1 MKAESRDIFLSIGIL
16 IFAVSAFLYSN
27 NFSNNE
33 FYGPDFFPKII
44 TISMMILGGHMLVKS
59 LLTLKNSKESF
70 KFNQQTALKI
80 LLFILLMAGYFLLFF
95 IVGFIISS
103 IIFLLFAQWIFG
115 VKNKLTII
123 IVSVLVPIGLYL
135 FFTQLFNIPI
145 P

>member
-33 FYGPDFFPKII
+33 LYGPDFFPKLI
-44 TISMMILGGHMLVKS
+44 TVSMMIIGGYMLIKN
-59 LLTLKNSKESF
+59 LLTFKNSTESF
-70 KFNQQTALKI
+70 KFDKQTALKI
-80 LLFILLMAGYFLLFF
+80 LLFILLMAGYFFLFF

-103 IIFLLFAQWIFG
+103 IIFLIFAQGIFG

-123 IVSVLVPIGLYL
+123 MVAILVPVGLYL

>member
-44 TISMMILGGHMLVKS
+44 NISMMILGGYMLVKS
-59 LLTLKNSKESF
+59 LFTFKNSKESF

-80 LLFILLMAGYFLLFF
+80 LLFILLMIGYFLLFF
-95 IVGFIISS
+95 ILGFIISS

-123 IVSVLVPIGLYL
+123 IVSALVPIGLYL